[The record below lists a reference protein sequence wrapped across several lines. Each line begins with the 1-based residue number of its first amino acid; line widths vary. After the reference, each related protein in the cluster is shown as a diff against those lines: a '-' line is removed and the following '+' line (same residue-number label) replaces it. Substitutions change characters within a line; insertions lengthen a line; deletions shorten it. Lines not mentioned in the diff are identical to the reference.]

1 MLCLFLVSRK
11 RVTSPSSL
19 MRPFSFSIVSHCQ
32 YCIAD
37 AYANLTDIFPLKLS
51 SVVVRPWKS
60 DSDVSDLLRRFETS
74 SLGIL
79 DPIRL
84 VKTAIPEDLPIRV
97 TEILPRLKDGGAY
110 VKFKY
115 DAQMDPAEIEGMLRI
130 YNTVIHI
137 VCTNT
142 INQHNC

>member
-1 MLCLFLVSRK
+1 
-11 RVTSPSSL
+11 
-19 MRPFSFSIVSHCQ
+19 MRPFSSSTVSHCQ
-32 YCIAD
+32 YCVAD
-37 AYANLTDIFPLKLS
+37 AYANLIDIFPLKLS

-60 DSDVSDLLRRFETS
+60 DNDVSDLLRRFETS

-115 DAQMDPAEIEGMLRI
+115 DAQMDPVEIEGMLRN
-130 YNTVIHI
+130 YTTVIHAT
-137 VCTNT
+137 CL
-142 INQHNC
+142 CRDG

>member
-1 MLCLFLVSRK
+1 MSRC
-11 RVTSPSSL
+11 
-19 MRPFSFSIVSHCQ
+19 SFVVIYIHAR
-32 YCIAD
+32 AD
-37 AYANLTDIFPLKLS
+37 FIDIFPLKLS
-51 SVVVRPWKS
+51 SVVFRPWKS
-60 DSDVSDLLRRFETS
+60 DNDVSDLLRRFETS

-130 YNTVIHI
+130 YTTVIH
-137 VCTNT
+137 VVRTKT
-142 INQHNC
+142 VNQRSC